1 MGATATIPTVP
12 FADAKEN
19 LSGFI
24 SKVVHEHAPQILERS
39 RGRESVLVLPLAD
52 VLPALSGCRF
62 DARLSFGRR
71 SVVATLPQF
80 GLVASGTSFDSA
92 LEHLAKELEEYAE
105 DYFSDFDFYR
115 HTDRI
120 AHLPWL
126 LRFVLTPAAER
137 SSLLVEEPAPMPEV
151 AVPRPR

>member
-1 MGATATIPTVP
+1 MNSAAAIPTVP
-12 FADAKEN
+12 FSDAKEN

-39 RGRESVLVLPLAD
+39 RGRESVLVLPLTD
-52 VLPALSGCRF
+52 MLPALSACRF
-62 DARLSFGRR
+62 DSRVTFGRR

-80 GLVASGTSFDSA
+80 GLVASGASFDSA
-92 LEHLAKELEEYAE
+92 LEHLAAELGEYAE

-137 SSLLVEEPAPMPEV
+137 SSLLVEEPAPAPEV
-151 AVPRPR
+151 DVARTR

>member
-1 MGATATIPTVP
+1 MSPGSTIATVQ
-12 FADAKEN
+12 FADAKGN

-52 VLPALSGCRF
+52 VLPALSACRF
-62 DARLSFGRR
+62 DSRVSFGKQ
-71 SVVATLPQF
+71 SVIATLPQF
-80 GLVASGTSFDSA
+80 GLVARGDSFENA
-92 LEHLAKELEEYAE
+92 IEMLANETLEYAE
-105 DYFSDFDFYR
+105 DFFADFDFYR
-115 HTDRI
+115 HTDRV

-137 SSLLVEEPAPMPEV
+137 TSLLVEEPAPAPEV
-151 AVPRPR
+151 AVASDR

>member
-1 MGATATIPTVP
+1 VSSAAAIPTVP
-12 FADAKEN
+12 FSDAKEN

-24 SKVVHEHAPQILERS
+24 SKVVHEHAPQILARS

-52 VLPALSGCRF
+52 MLPALSGCRF
-62 DARLSFGRR
+62 DARVTFGRR

-80 GLVASGTSFDSA
+80 GLVASGASFDGA
-92 LEHLAKELEEYAE
+92 LERLAEELAEYAE

-115 HTDRI
+115 HTHRI
-120 AHLPWL
+120 AHLPWV

-137 SSLLVEEPAPMPEV
+137 SSLLVEEPAPTPEV
-151 AVPRPR
+151 AVMRAR